1 MPVVYVLKLKN
12 SRRYIGYTSNFRRRM
27 NQHFT
32 GGGSTVTRKY
42 KPIEIERVIPCYN
55 IKYAMTVEK
64 KITQWYRL
72 IYGKNRVR
80 GGPWTN
86 SKTF

>member
-1 MPVVYVLKLKN
+1 M
-12 SRRYIGYTSNFRRRM
+12 
-27 NQHFT
+27 
-32 GGGSTVTRKY
+32 VTRKY